1 VAEVE
6 AAEVAAEPGKTAG
19 AAILRSSAGRPHHG
33 LVDEPVIDRLDVTT
47 LLTVL
52 GDINVNIRAIR
63 EILEEDS
70 GEDPEDDA

>member
-1 VAEVE
+1 M
-6 AAEVAAEPGKTAG
+6 
-19 AAILRSSAGRPHHG
+19 
-33 LVDEPVIDRLDVTT
+33 DESVIDRLDVTT

-63 EILEEDS
+63 EILEDDN